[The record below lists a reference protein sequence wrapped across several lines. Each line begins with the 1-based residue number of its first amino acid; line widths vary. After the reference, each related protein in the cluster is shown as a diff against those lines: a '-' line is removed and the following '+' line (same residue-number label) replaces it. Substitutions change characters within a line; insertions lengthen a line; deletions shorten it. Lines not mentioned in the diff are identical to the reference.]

1 MKLKLIGLALAGAM
15 FVAGPASA
23 MVLSVSGGTPD
34 SIPANFNPTGFP
46 GGVSTGD
53 GITVFDNGN
62 AGSGGLS
69 LSSNAT
75 LRFEFLG
82 SEAAFTNVF
91 NFGGDLFST
100 ATAAVGDVVTVA
112 ATGGVV
118 PFSFL
123 GGGSGGTATNGGP
136 IDAPLLIA
144 FADLGG
150 NSFLAMF
157 NDGGGPDADFD
168 DLVVKVS
175 VSQVPLPPAIWLL
188 MSAVL
193 GLVSFSRI
201 RRKGPQAA

>member
-23 MVLSVSGGTPD
+23 MVLSVSGGTPG
-34 SIPANFNPTGFP
+34 SVPANCNPSGFP
-46 GGVSTGD
+46 GGVSSGD
-53 GITVFDNGN
+53 PTVVFNSVNDV
-62 AGSGGLS
+62 SGGLS

-82 SEAAFTNVF
+82 SEASFTNVF

-112 ATGGVV
+112 ANGGIL
-118 PFSFL
+118 PFSFV
-123 GGGSGGTATNGGP
+123 GGGTGGTAINGGP
-136 IDAPLLIA
+136 IDAPLLMA
-144 FADLGG
+144 FADLGN

-188 MSAVL
+188 ISAVL

>member
-1 MKLKLIGLALAGAM
+1 MKLKLIGLALVGAM

-23 MVLSVSGGTPD
+23 MVLSVAGGTPD
-34 SIPANFNPTGFP
+34 TVPANFNPTGFP

-53 GITVFDNGN
+53 PITVFDSGD
-62 AGSGGLS
+62 AGFGLS

-82 SEAAFTNVF
+82 SEADFTNVF

-112 ATGGVV
+112 ANGGLL
-118 PFSFL
+118 PFSFI
-123 GGGSGGTATNGGP
+123 GGGTGGTAVNGGP
-136 IDAPLLIA
+136 IDAPLLMA
-144 FADLGG
+144 FADLGN

-168 DLVVKVS
+168 DLVVRVS

-188 MSAVL
+188 ISAVL